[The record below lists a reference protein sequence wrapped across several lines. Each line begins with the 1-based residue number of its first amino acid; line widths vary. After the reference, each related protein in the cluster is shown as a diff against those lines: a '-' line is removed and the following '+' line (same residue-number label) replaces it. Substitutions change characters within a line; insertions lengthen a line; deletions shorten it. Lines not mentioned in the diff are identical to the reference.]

1 MKKKGID
8 WDAVLADANAR
19 VLTQAEVA
27 REQGVTH
34 VSVWRAQTRRG
45 VELKDGRV
53 ARDALLSAR
62 WDSWFQETPP
72 ETIRPRDFAR
82 RYGVSAEYARIIA
95 RARGLSF
102 KTRGVE
108 TPAVKWRL
116 WLDQASAEMRL
127 NDFCRLHGVSPGI
140 AATWARRL
148 GHRFAPSARR
158 AMGLRDVAE
167 RSAKDAP
174 RKRTRRRK

>member
-1 MKKKGID
+1 MKKGID
-8 WDAVLADANAR
+8 WDAVLADAQAR
-19 VLTQAEVA
+19 GLTQAEVA
-27 REQGVTH
+27 REQGVAQ
-34 VSVWRAQTRRG
+34 VSVWKARTRRG
-45 VELKDGRV
+45 VKLSRGVKLNGGRV

-62 WDSWFQETPP
+62 WDEWFQETPP

-102 KTRGVE
+102 KTRGVG

-116 WLDQASAEMRL
+116 WFDQAPAEMRL
-127 NDFCRLHGVSPGI
+127 NDFCRLHGVSPG
-140 AATWARRL
+140 AAAAWARRL

-158 AMGLRDVAE
+158 AAGLRDVG
-167 RSAKDAP
+167 KQP
-174 RKRTRRRK
+174 KREA